1 MKFKPIQHSKTVK
14 VRAKTMEEATEKIGV
29 KGSVGLEFEILK
41 VGGEVSK
48 ESGYKRGFEQEVEQE
63 VEWEVEWEVE
73 YGFPT
78 VKASSRLATPR
89 TPANPW
95 GQV

>member
-1 MKFKPIQHSKTVK
+1 
-14 VRAKTMEEATEKIGV
+14 V

-48 ESGYKRGFEQEVEQE
+48 ESEYKRGFEQ
-63 VEWEVEWEVE
+63 EVEWEVE

-78 VKASSRLATPR
+78 VKDFK
-89 TPANPW
+89 
-95 GQV
+95 QV